1 MERLES
7 SLRSS
12 RERAG
17 LSQGALAAA
26 CGISRQAYAAIE
38 RGASVPSTE
47 VALRLARALGATVDA
62 LFRLAGPPGQARAD
76 LIGPSALGPAPVR
89 ADVQKVGDRW
99 VARPLDGSAQRPAV
113 VRSLSVANAM
123 VQARP
128 GSAEVDVELLDPPD
142 RPTLVVV
149 GCDPAMSVVAAH
161 LREHGVGVSWH
172 EMGSDAA
179 LAQLAMG
186 AAHVAGCHMRDH
198 ATGEYNL
205 PLVARRLAS
214 PATVVTFAVW
224 DQGLVVAPGN
234 PKRIRGVED
243 LARAGVSIVNRED
256 GSASRA
262 LLESAMASADVSDAS
277 VAGFDRTATSHL
289 SVAEGVGMGLADAGV
304 AVRAAAVAL
313 GLDFVP
319 LAQERYDLVIP
330 NGFLELRAV
339 AELLAALRRPALRRQ
354 VEALGGYDV
363 APMGTEPAAA

>member
-1 MERLES
+1 
-7 SLRSS
+7 
-12 RERAG
+12 
-17 LSQGALAAA
+17 
-26 CGISRQAYAAIE
+26 
-38 RGASVPSTE
+38 
-47 VALRLARALGATVDA
+47 
-62 LFRLAGPPGQARAD
+62 
-76 LIGPSALGPAPVR
+76 
-89 ADVQKVGDRW
+89 
-99 VARPLDGSAQRPAV
+99 
-113 VRSLSVANAM
+113 
-123 VQARP
+123 
-128 GSAEVDVELLDPPD
+128 
-142 RPTLVVV
+142 
-149 GCDPAMSVVAAH
+149 MSVVAAH

-214 PATVVTFAVW
+214 PATVVTFAIW

-243 LARAGVSIVNRED
+243 LARPGVSIVNRED

-262 LLESAMASADVSDAS
+262 LLESAMASAGVSDAS

-289 SVAEGVGMGLADAGV
+289 SVAECVGMGLADAGV

-339 AELLAALRRPALRRQ
+339 TELLAALRRPALQRQ